1 MAEAALLALSKIG
14 SYAAIEAAMVAK
26 SKISNLMELSATVQ
40 RIRRQFLMMN
50 FLIRK
55 MGASYLSDELLKGWI
70 AEVRMLA
77 YRVED
82 VLDSFFYHS
91 IQFKKDKFLNKI
103 VKGSHYAV
111 VFNAIADELV
121 QIEKDIEHVS
131 KLKDMWVYP
140 VSQLIPTQVT
150 ISEHR
155 FPQYSFPRL
164 MKDEDLVGMENNRQ
178 HLKQLF
184 SHGISALRV
193 ISVWGMGGMG
203 KTTLVRNVYE
213 QHKEKFDINVW
224 LTVSQAFSVEALLRK
239 LLREIRRRCELTTP
253 GDGDSVNKEQQ
264 ASDETDKLEVSQLQE
279 LKDELK
285 KALMRKRFMVVLDD
299 VWDRQVFDM
308 MHDVFEDFR
317 NGSRVVITT
326 RRGDVAALAHEGCQ
340 LKLNPL
346 ELNDALLLF
355 SKKAF
360 PNSNDLECPL
370 KLKDLATDIAKKSND
385 SSLTECRLELN
396 GLATDIAEKCNCLPL
411 ANSPAQVQELVAYI
425 VKNCQDLLQMENN
438 PSGLQ
443 KLATDILKKCE
454 LLPLVKCSAE
464 LQKLAIEIVK
474 KCGGLPLAI
483 ASVGSLLSA
492 RMQKECVWKQIHDQL
507 PCELEKDDQVRG
519 VLTLS
524 YYDLPGEL
532 RNCFLYC
539 SMFPED
545 YLLSREVLVR
555 QWIAEG
561 FVEKKGDSTLEEVA
575 EGYLMEL
582 VHRNMLQLVDNDE
595 LGRVSTCSMHDILRE
610 LALSISK
617 AELFG
622 TANNF
627 SEMAQMNTN
636 VRRLSACRW
645 THTEHDLSKIKFPH
659 LRTVIAL
666 QSSMDFVPSI
676 LSESKHLTVLEL
688 QDSGINQV
696 PASIGDLFNLRYIG
710 LRNTAVKSLPDS
722 IEKLVNLQ
730 TLDAKST
737 KIEKLPSGIVKLYK
751 LRHLLI
757 DRLSDGTRTE
767 FRYFEGVEAPKGL
780 SRLEE
785 LQTLETVEASK
796 DLGEH
801 LEKMI
806 QLRNLW
812 IGNIK
817 AGHCAQLLASLSKM
831 PLLYSLLLCAS
842 DEEEKLNIEKLVPT
856 STMLQKLIIR
866 GCTSESTP
874 ECPVFRDHG
883 RRLKYLALSRCHL
896 GHDAFERLEKCVPN
910 LTYLSLNK
918 VHTNGAHTLVLPAK
932 SFPLLK
938 TLVLRNMSNVN
949 LLKIGADALKC
960 IEGLY
965 IVSLS
970 NLKSVPEGIESLS
983 SLKKLTL
990 LGLHN
995 DFKAEWNKKRMHE
1008 KMKHVTELRV

>member
-14 SYAAIEAAMVAK
+14 SYAAIEATMVAK

-50 FLIRK
+50 FFIRK

-111 VFNAIADELV
+111 VFNGIADELI

-131 KLKDMWVYP
+131 KLKDMWVHP

-150 ISEHR
+150 VSEQR
-155 FPQYSFPRL
+155 FPLYNFPQL
-164 MKDEDLVGMENNRQ
+164 MKDEDLVGMDNYRQ
-178 HLKQLF
+178 HLKQLL
-184 SHGISALRV
+184 GPKIPALGV
-193 ISVWGMGGMG
+193 ISLWGMGVMG
-203 KTTLVRNVYE
+203 KTTLVINVYE
-213 QHKEKFDINVW
+213 HHKEEFDINVW
-224 LTVSQAFSVEALLRK
+224 LTVSQAFTVEALLRK
-239 LLREIRRRCELTTP
+239 LLLEIRTCKLAMA
-253 GDGDSVNKEQQ
+253 DGLVNQRQQ
-264 ASDETDKLEVSQLQE
+264 ASNDIDNLGVSQLKRELQE
-279 LKDELK
+279 
-285 KALMRKRFMVVLDD
+285 ALTQKRYLVVFDD
-299 VWDRQVFDM
+299 VWDRRAYDGI
-308 MHDVFEDFR
+308 HDVFVDCR
-317 NGSRVVITT
+317 NGSRIVITT
-326 RRGDVAALAHEGCQ
+326 RRGDVAALAHKGCQ

-346 ELNDALLLF
+346 ELKDALLLF
-355 SKKAF
+355 CKKAF
-360 PNSNDLECPL
+360 PNSNDLEYPL
-370 KLKDLATDIAKKSND
+370 KLQELATDIAKKSKD
-385 SSLTECRLELN
+385 SSLTECPSELKE
-396 GLATDIAEKCNCLPL
+396 LATDIA
-411 ANSPAQVQELVAYI
+411 
-425 VKNCQDLLQMENN
+425 
-438 PSGLQ
+438 
-443 KLATDILKKCE
+443 KKCKG
-454 LLPLVKCSAE
+454 LPLVNYSQLKDLAHDIVKKCDELLLEKLPSERHDLATNIVNKCKLFPLAKCSSE
-464 LQKLAIEIVK
+464 LQKIAVEIVK

-483 ASVGSLLSA
+483 ASIGSLLSA
-492 RMQKECVWKQIHDQL
+492 RMQLECVWKQIYDQL

-545 YLLSREVLVR
+545 YLLSREVLVKL
-555 QWIAEG
+555 WIAEG
-561 FVEKKGDSTLEEVA
+561 FVVKNGDSTLEEVA

-582 VHRNMLQLVDNDE
+582 VHRNMLQLVHNDE
-595 LGRVSTCSMHDILRE
+595 LGRVRICRMHDILRE

-627 SEMAQMNTN
+627 SEMVQMNTN

-645 THTEHDLSKIKFPH
+645 KQTKHDVSKIKFPH
-659 LRTVIAL
+659 LRTMIAL
-666 QSSMDFVPSI
+666 ESFTDFVPSM

-688 QDSGINQV
+688 QDSVIDEV
-696 PASIGDLFNLRYIG
+696 PPSIGDLFNLRYIG
-710 LRNTAVKSLPDS
+710 LRNTAVKCLPDS
-722 IEKLVNLQ
+722 IEKLMNLQ
-730 TLDAKST
+730 TLNAKST
-737 KIEKLPSGIVKLYK
+737 KIEKLPGGIVKLYK
-751 LRHLLI
+751 LRHLLA
-757 DRLSDGTRTE
+757 DRLSDETRME
-767 FRYFEGVEAPKGL
+767 FRYFCGVEAPKGL

-796 DLGEH
+796 DLGGQ

-812 IGNIK
+812 IDNIK
-817 AGHCAQLLASLSKM
+817 YEHCTELFASLSKM
-831 PLLYSLLLCAS
+831 LLLYSLLLCAS
-842 DEEEKLNIEKLVPT
+842 DEKEKLNIENLIPT

-866 GCTSESTP
+866 GCTAERTLD
-874 ECPVFRDHG
+874 CPMFQDYG
-883 RRLKYLALSRCHL
+883 GNLKYLALSGCHL
-896 GHDAFERLEKCVPN
+896 ENDPFEALASCVPN

-918 VHTNGAHTLVLPAK
+918 VHSNSAQTLVLPAQ

-938 TLVLRNMSNVN
+938 TLVLRNMSDVNV
-949 LLKIGADALKC
+949 LKIEDDALPC

-970 NLKSVPEGIESLS
+970 NLKSVPEGIECLS

-995 DFKAEWNKKRMHE
+995 GFKAEWKMNQMHE
-1008 KMKHVTELRV
+1008 KMKHVTELRVE

>member
-50 FLIRK
+50 FFIRK

-203 KTTLVRNVYE
+203 KTTLVLNVYE

-264 ASDETDKLEVSQLQE
+264 ASDETDKLEVSQLKE

-299 VWDRQVFDM
+299 VWNRQVFDM

-370 KLKDLATDIAKKSND
+370 KLEDLATDIAKKSND

-396 GLATDIAEKCNCLPL
+396 GLATDIAEKCNYLPL
-411 ANSPAQVQELVAYI
+411 ANSPA
-425 VKNCQDLLQMENN
+425 
-438 PSGLQ
+438 
-443 KLATDILKKCE
+443 
-454 LLPLVKCSAE
+454 
-464 LQKLAIEIVK
+464 
-474 KCGGLPLAI
+474 
-483 ASVGSLLSA
+483 
-492 RMQKECVWKQIHDQL
+492 
-507 PCELEKDDQVRG
+507 
-519 VLTLS
+519 
-524 YYDLPGEL
+524 
-532 RNCFLYC
+532 
-539 SMFPED
+539 
-545 YLLSREVLVR
+545 
-555 QWIAEG
+555 
-561 FVEKKGDSTLEEVA
+561 
-575 EGYLMEL
+575 
-582 VHRNMLQLVDNDE
+582 
-595 LGRVSTCSMHDILRE
+595 
-610 LALSISK
+610 
-617 AELFG
+617 
-622 TANNF
+622 
-627 SEMAQMNTN
+627 
-636 VRRLSACRW
+636 
-645 THTEHDLSKIKFPH
+645 
-659 LRTVIAL
+659 
-666 QSSMDFVPSI
+666 
-676 LSESKHLTVLEL
+676 
-688 QDSGINQV
+688 
-696 PASIGDLFNLRYIG
+696 
-710 LRNTAVKSLPDS
+710 
-722 IEKLVNLQ
+722 
-730 TLDAKST
+730 
-737 KIEKLPSGIVKLYK
+737 
-751 LRHLLI
+751 
-757 DRLSDGTRTE
+757 
-767 FRYFEGVEAPKGL
+767 
-780 SRLEE
+780 
-785 LQTLETVEASK
+785 QTLETVEASK

-866 GCTSESTP
+866 GCTSESTL
-874 ECPVFRDHG
+874 ECPVFQDHG

-896 GHDAFERLEKCVPN
+896 GHDALERLEKCVPN

>member
-14 SYAAIEAAMVAK
+14 SYAAIEATMVAK

-50 FLIRK
+50 FFIRK

-70 AEVRMLA
+70 AE
-77 YRVED
+77 
-82 VLDSFFYHS
+82 
-91 IQFKKDKFLNKI
+91 KDKFLNKI

-111 VFNAIADELV
+111 VFNGIADELI

-131 KLKDMWVYP
+131 KLKDMWVHP

-150 ISEHR
+150 VSEQR
-155 FPQYSFPRL
+155 FPLYNFPQL
-164 MKDEDLVGMENNRQ
+164 MKDEDLVGMDNYRQ
-178 HLKQLF
+178 HLKQLL
-184 SHGISALRV
+184 GPKIPALGV
-193 ISVWGMGGMG
+193 ISLWGMGGMG
-203 KTTLVRNVYE
+203 KTTLVINVYE
-213 QHKEKFDINVW
+213 HHKEEFDINRE
-224 LTVSQAFSVEALLRK
+224 LQEAL
-239 LLREIRRRCELTTP
+239 T
-253 GDGDSVNKEQQ
+253 Q
-264 ASDETDKLEVSQLQE
+264 
-279 LKDELK
+279 
-285 KALMRKRFMVVLDD
+285 KRYLVVFDD
-299 VWDRQVFDM
+299 VWDRRAYDGI
-308 MHDVFEDFR
+308 HDVFVDCR
-317 NGSRVVITT
+317 NGSRIVITT
-326 RRGDVAALAHEGCQ
+326 RRGDVAALAHKGCQ

-346 ELNDALLLF
+346 ELKDALLLF
-355 SKKAF
+355 CKKAF
-360 PNSNDLECPL
+360 PNSNDLEYPL
-370 KLKDLATDIAKKSND
+370 KLQELATDIAKKSKD
-385 SSLTECRLELN
+385 SSLTECPSELKE
-396 GLATDIAEKCNCLPL
+396 LATDIA
-411 ANSPAQVQELVAYI
+411 
-425 VKNCQDLLQMENN
+425 
-438 PSGLQ
+438 
-443 KLATDILKKCE
+443 KKCKG
-454 LLPLVKCSAE
+454 LPLVNYSQLKDLAHDIVKKCDELLLEKLPSERHDLATNIVNKCKLFPLAKCSSE
-464 LQKLAIEIVK
+464 LQKIAVEIVK

-483 ASVGSLLSA
+483 ASIGSLLSA
-492 RMQKECVWKQIHDQL
+492 RMQLECVWKQIYDQL

-545 YLLSREVLVR
+545 YLLSREVLVKL
-555 QWIAEG
+555 WIAEG
-561 FVEKKGDSTLEEVA
+561 FVVKKGDSTLEEVA

-582 VHRNMLQLVDNDE
+582 VHRNMLQLVHNDE
-595 LGRVSTCSMHDILRE
+595 LGRVRICRMHDILRE

-627 SEMAQMNTN
+627 SEMVQMNTN

-645 THTEHDLSKIKFPH
+645 KQTKHDVSKIKFPH
-659 LRTVIAL
+659 LRTMIAL
-666 QSSMDFVPSI
+666 ESFTDFVPSM

-688 QDSGINQV
+688 QDSVIDEV
-696 PASIGDLFNLRYIG
+696 PPSIGDLFNLRYIG
-710 LRNTAVKSLPDS
+710 LRNTAVKCLPDS

-730 TLDAKST
+730 TLNAKST
-737 KIEKLPSGIVKLYK
+737 KIEKLPGGIVKLYK
-751 LRHLLI
+751 LRHLLA
-757 DRLSDGTRTE
+757 DRLSDETRME
-767 FRYFEGVEAPKGL
+767 FRYFCGVEAPKGL

-796 DLGEH
+796 DLGGQ

-812 IGNIK
+812 IDNIK
-817 AGHCAQLLASLSKM
+817 YEHCTELFASLSKM

-842 DEEEKLNIEKLVPT
+842 DEKEKLNIENLIPT

-866 GCTSESTP
+866 GCTAERTLD
-874 ECPVFRDHG
+874 CPMFQDYG
-883 RRLKYLALSRCHL
+883 GNLKYLALSGCHL
-896 GHDAFERLEKCVPN
+896 ENDPFEALASCVPN

-918 VHTNGAHTLVLPAK
+918 VHSNSAQTLVLPAK

-938 TLVLRNMSNVN
+938 TLVLRNMSDVNV
-949 LLKIGADALKC
+949 LKIEDDALPC

-970 NLKSVPEGIESLS
+970 NLKSVPEGIECLS

-995 DFKAEWNKKRMHE
+995 GFKAEWKMNQMHE
-1008 KMKHVTELRV
+1008 KMKHVTELRVE